1 MAKARVNAPSLP
13 INIDNIIINFPF
25 VVNSCVSPRDSP
37 TVLNAETDSKIMS
50 IMGAFSVMLNRK
62 AEITTT
68 ITENAKTTRARLR
81 TRNGILRLKITIRF
95 WPVIIAPILAQSIP
109 RVVVLIPP
117 PVDPGDAPINISIII
132 ISIDE
137 LLSAAKSTVLNPLER
152 AVTELKNA
160 VNALFHPFA

>member
-95 WPVIIAPILAQSIP
+95 WPVIIARYLP
-109 RVVVLIPP
+109 RVSQGGGF
-117 PVDPGDAPINISIII
+117 DSSSG
-132 ISIDE
+132 
-137 LLSAAKSTVLNPLER
+137 
-152 AVTELKNA
+152 
-160 VNALFHPFA
+160 

>member
-68 ITENAKTTRARLR
+68 ITENAD
-81 TRNGILRLKITIRF
+81 N
-95 WPVIIAPILAQSIP
+95 Q
-109 RVVVLIPP
+109 
-117 PVDPGDAPINISIII
+117 
-132 ISIDE
+132 
-137 LLSAAKSTVLNPLER
+137 STVKNQKWNP
-152 AVTELKNA
+152 AFKNNYTVLA
-160 VNALFHPFA
+160 GNNCPDTCPEYPQGGGFDSSSG